1 MRRLYDAVKVL
12 GMRDKKIAE
21 EFGDRDALKL
31 YGFIENNRFK
41 PFL

>member
-21 EFGDRDALKL
+21 EFADRNAIDFMDL
-31 YGFIENNRFK
+31 
-41 PFL
+41 

>member
-21 EFGDRDALKL
+21 EFDDRGAMRLVWFYRK
-31 YGFIENNRFK
+31 
-41 PFL
+41 

>member
-21 EFGDRDALKL
+21 EFDDRNAMTLWF
-31 YGFIENNRFK
+31 YRR
-41 PFL
+41 

>member
-21 EFGDRDALKL
+21 EFDDRGAIDFMVL
-31 YGFIENNRFK
+31 
-41 PFL
+41 